1 MEKPAD
7 ASSGLGRRRA
17 TRWTL
22 HFRSRLTSSTSDRSA
37 KWDVQSALLSFRWP
51 GAANQSSQGRATLHS
66 LDLVYRVLLGFQ
78 REPYRVFTGL
88 YRVLP
93 SFTGFYWVL
102 LGFTGFYWVLLGF
115 NRFEWVFLG
124 FTGFYWVLL
133 GFTGF
138 YGVLLGFTGFYWVL
152 LGSLLGL
159 HG

>member
-51 GAANQSSQGRATLHS
+51 GAANQSSQGRASLHS

-102 LGFTGFYWVLLGF
+102 RRDGPLPFLTGFAVKMVDNSVLEYLPIM
-115 NRFEWVFLG
+115 NWIEPLVF
-124 FTGFYWVLL
+124 FSVLI
-133 GFTGF
+133 
-138 YGVLLGFTGFYWVL
+138 V
-152 LGSLLGL
+152 
-159 HG
+159 HR